1 MLKTAYKT
9 LENPAIYN
17 IVQKLLGVDRVY
29 RKLRETI
36 AEQLKGII
44 YNKVLDVGCGTG
56 LFTDCFKGEYTGI
69 DINEEYIKKARAYKK
84 GTFKTGDATAL
95 QFEDE
100 TFDLVFTLG
109 VLHHLDAGSREKM
122 LKEMRRVCKTGGH
135 ILIVDGLVPSNR
147 LNIIGYVLAKLDR
160 GPFKMRLSEFKKM
173 LTALY
178 SEGNINIAFNSLTVF
193 PHEYV
198 VTLIKKIQ
206 DVE

>member
-1 MLKTAYKT
+1 MLKILYKA
-9 LENPAIYN
+9 LENPAIYD
-17 IVQKLLGVDRVY
+17 ITQKLLGGDRAY
-29 RKLRETI
+29 KKLREAI
-36 AEQLKGII
+36 AAHIKDIS
-44 YNKVLDVGCGTG
+44 YNKVLDLGCGTG
-56 LFTDCFKGEYTGI
+56 LFTDCFKGDYTGI

-84 GTFKTGDATAL
+84 GTFRTGDATAL

-160 GPFKMRLSEFKKM
+160 GPFKTRDEKFKEMIHSAYNNARETIYTPIK
-173 LTALY
+173 
-178 SEGNINIAFNSLTVF
+178 VF
-193 PHEYV
+193 PHEYISV
-198 VTLIKKIQ
+198 FLQ
-206 DVE
+206 R